1 MTQKDTV
8 LKHLKRYTTITPL
21 EAFHVYG
28 IYRLAAVIEQLRKA
42 GLDITTKMKTAPNG
56 SRYAEYRLKPV
67 SKEVVRLPVPSAQR
81 DMNIPSEVIEGARQS
96 MAVAGQMIRGG
107 AA

>member
-56 SRYAEYRLKPV
+56 SRYAEYRPEACLQGGGP
-67 SKEVVRLPVPSAQR
+67 PAGAQR
-81 DMNIPSEVIEGARQS
+81 P
-96 MAVAGQMIRGG
+96 AGYEHPQRGH
-107 AA
+107 